1 MKVLY
6 IDHPEADVL
15 SAVVFMG
22 LCQELGAENVVDWP
36 WKHTFHGEVYE
47 GPIPYDPPGSRG
59 IAAPFQ
65 WMIAQGGRKWSDDE
79 VFARMR
85 EFDLVVLASPRAYGI
100 ADLDRLI
107 ARVGRGAL
115 NQLVHVDGEDY
126 TAVRWDLVERFCP
139 SVYFKLSLVEHPV
152 DAYSAHKG
160 AASSVVRLIP
170 FPLASPL
177 EIPPVDKDIDVA
189 FLGGG
194 NWQPRRVENVPA
206 VGPPAKPALDERLA
220 REFGSKFV
228 GGHRGYDAF
237 ISTINRAKIAV
248 SVGGSGM
255 EPMRTYEILSCPGT
269 LLARERIQ
277 VITPYPLVDGVNH
290 AAFDGT
296 SHDDIVRV
304 LRQYLDDEPAR
315 VRVAAEGNALLKAH
329 YTPRARARQLL
340 EEAFR

>member
-15 SAVVFMG
+15 SAIVFMG

-36 WKHTFHGEVYE
+36 WKHTFHGQVYE

-59 IAAPFQ
+59 VAAPFQ
-65 WMIAQGGRKWSDDE
+65 WMVAQGGRPWSDEE
-79 VFARMR
+79 VFARIG
-85 EFDLVVLASPRAYGI
+85 EFDLVVLASPRAYSI
-100 ADLDRLI
+100 RDLDRLI
-107 ARVGRGAL
+107 ARVGRQSLKRLA
-115 NQLVHVDGEDY
+115 HVDGEDY
-126 TAVRWDLVERFCP
+126 TAVRWDLVERFRP
-139 SVYFKLSLVEHPV
+139 SAYFKLSLTEHPV
-152 DAYSAHKG
+152 DAYAAFKAGASA
-160 AASSVVRLIP
+160 VVRLVP

-177 EIPPVDKDIDVA
+177 EIQPVEKDIDVV

-206 VGPPAKPALDERLA
+206 VGPPAKPALDVRLA
-220 REFGSKFV
+220 QEFSSFV
-228 GGHRGYDAF
+228 GGFRGYDDF
-237 ISTINRAKIAV
+237 IATLNRAKIAV

-269 LLARERIQ
+269 LLARERIR
-277 VITPYPLVDGVNH
+277 VITPYPFVDGVNH

-304 LRQYLDDEPAR
+304 LRQYLNDEPLR
-315 VRVAAEGNALLKAH
+315 LRVAAEGNVLLKTH
-329 YTPRARARQLL
+329 YTPRARAQQLL

>member
-1 MKVLY
+1 VKVLY

-15 SAVVFMG
+15 SAIVFMG

-36 WKHTFHGEVYE
+36 WKHTFHGQVYE

-59 IAAPFQ
+59 VCAPFQ
-65 WMIAQGGRKWSDDE
+65 WMTAQGGRPWSDDE
-79 VFARMR
+79 VFARIC
-85 EFDLVVLASPRAYGI
+85 EFDLVVLASPRAYDV

-107 ARVGRGAL
+107 ARVGRHSL
-115 NQLVHVDGEDY
+115 KRLVHVDGEDY
-126 TAVRWDLVERFCP
+126 TAVRWDLVERFKP
-139 SVYFKLSLVEHPV
+139 SVYFKLSLTEHPV
-152 DAYSAHKG
+152 DGYAAFKASAS
-160 AASSVVRLIP
+160 AVVRLVP
-170 FPLASPL
+170 CPLASSL
-177 EIPPVDKDIDVA
+177 EIQPVAKDIDVV

-220 REFGSKFV
+220 REFGSFA
-228 GGHRGYDAF
+228 GGYRGYADF
-237 ISTINRAKIAV
+237 ITTINRAKIAI

-277 VITPYPLVDGVNH
+277 VITPYPFIDGVNH
-290 AAFDGT
+290 VAFDGT

-304 LRQYLDDEPAR
+304 LRQYLADEPAR
-315 VRVAAEGNALLKAH
+315 SRVAAAGNTLLKTH
-329 YTPRARARQLL
+329 YTPRARARQIL